1 MLEEKIL
8 QDYKEA
14 MKARD
19 AIKSSVLS
27 CLRAE
32 FINAA
37 LTKKKDKLD
46 DNDCQSVIKKQVKQH
61 QDSID
66 QFQKGGRLDLVEK
79 ETKELAIL
87 KAYLP
92 QEMPEEELKQII
104 EEVIVATAAQGP
116 KDMGKVMKEVNA
128 KVAGR
133 ADGKLISELVKQ
145 RLSSS

>member
-8 QDYKEA
+8 NDYKEA

-19 AIKSSVLS
+19 TVRTSLLS

-32 FINAA
+32 FMNAA
-37 LTKKKDKLD
+37 LAKKKDKLD
-46 DNDCQSVIKKQVKQH
+46 DSDCLMVIKKQVKQH

-66 QFQKGGRLDLVEK
+66 QFQKGGRMDLVEK
-79 ETKELAIL
+79 EAKELVVL
-87 KAYLP
+87 KSYLP
-92 QEMPEEELKQII
+92 EELPEEEIKKVI
-104 EEVIVATAAQGP
+104 EEAIAATGAQSP

-133 ADGKLISELVKQ
+133 ADGKLISDLVKQ
-145 RLSSS
+145 RLSGQ